1 MLAESGPKYIWPYL
15 YVEAID
21 GSAAHLSEE
30 TEAIHTWLKEQPEPV
45 KVGDISKRFGIETYN
60 DMREKM
66 TYRLIGN
73 PVEELVH
80 HGLARVV
87 KGAK

>member
-15 YVEAID
+15 FVEAID
-21 GSAAHLSEE
+21 GSAANLSEQ
-30 TEAIHTWLKEQPEPV
+30 TEEIHTWLKEQAGPV
-45 KVGDISKRFGIETYN
+45 KVGDIAQRFGTDTYN
-60 DMREKM
+60 DMREKT

-87 KGAK
+87 KGAR

>member
-1 MLAESGPKYIWPYL
+1 MMASSGPKYIWPYQ
-15 YVEAID
+15 YIEAID
-21 GSAAHLSEE
+21 GSAAHLSVE
-30 TEAIHTWLKEQPEPV
+30 TEEIHTWLKAQPGPV
-45 KVGDISKRFGIETYN
+45 QVGDIAKQFGISTYN

-87 KGAK
+87 KGAR